1 MNVTALFIL
10 LIIMLAILG
19 FFVLPRIRIKR
30 AVSQVV
36 AIFERNSALDAR
48 SAKTIDELGLRPPT
62 FLEGM
67 LRMRDFKPY
76 ALQILMNT
84 EVVRQTDGGRLYLSQ
99 DKLAAINID
108 IRADQPTNADR
119 SPPFHSQLGLIICC
133 LKIHSNPERKLIF
146 EPG

>member
-1 MNVTALFIL
+1 MNTTALFIL
-10 LIIMLAILG
+10 FAVTLTILG
-19 FFVLPRIRIKR
+19 FYVLPRIRIRR

-36 AIFERNSALDAR
+36 AIFERNNALDAR

-67 LRMRDFKPY
+67 LRIRDFKPY
-76 ALQILMNT
+76 ALQILMNA

-108 IRADQPTNADR
+108 RR
-119 SPPFHSQLGLIICC
+119 
-133 LKIHSNPERKLIF
+133 
-146 EPG
+146 